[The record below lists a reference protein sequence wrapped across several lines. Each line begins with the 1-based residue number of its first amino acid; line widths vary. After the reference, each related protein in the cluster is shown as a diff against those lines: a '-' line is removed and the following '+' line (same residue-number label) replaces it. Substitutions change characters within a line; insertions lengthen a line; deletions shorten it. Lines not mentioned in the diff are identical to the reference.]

1 MSRPVIPDVTLASAD
16 PAILQC
22 WEEKVRQGA
31 KCSLLLKHS
40 NGKIETILKS
50 TSMSA
55 KPKVQSY
62 APPASSPVERKK
74 RSKGSKKTRLDAL
87 LAYHQR
93 LVVEKG
99 MPPSRLMLKH
109 AAEAPLHPVLA
120 EQTPTDIKCDFCD
133 FKTSSQNG
141 LKIHKGLKH
150 KEHHKHE
157 VPCHNEDIACG
168 KKTPKATFKCPACLK
183 LFVSEHNLWYHL
195 YGYGGPEAQPNCVG
209 MATVRCHIC
218 KHPESSC
225 LQMENHV
232 RKEHNRTAHILSRE
246 NGKNHSVVI
255 GDDEV
260 LCNSW
265 CTGEN
270 NIVTLQTR

>member
-99 MPPSRLMLKH
+99 MPPSRLMLEH
-109 AAEAPLHPVLA
+109 AAQAALHPVQA
-120 EQTPTDIKCDFCD
+120 EQTPNDFKCDFCD
-133 FKTSSQNG
+133 FFLPVCRMG
-141 LKIHKGLKH
+141 
-150 KEHHKHE
+150 
-157 VPCHNEDIACG
+157 
-168 KKTPKATFKCPACLK
+168 
-183 LFVSEHNLWYHL
+183 
-195 YGYGGPEAQPNCVG
+195 
-209 MATVRCHIC
+209 
-218 KHPESSC
+218 
-225 LQMENHV
+225 
-232 RKEHNRTAHILSRE
+232 
-246 NGKNHSVVI
+246 
-255 GDDEV
+255 
-260 LCNSW
+260 
-265 CTGEN
+265 
-270 NIVTLQTR
+270 

>member
-1 MSRPVIPDVTLASAD
+1 MARKTVQILEVPKVFQRLMLKGPDIFQKKMSRPVIPDVTLASAD

-62 APPASSPVERKK
+62 APPASSPVEKKK

-99 MPPSRLMLKH
+99 MPP
-109 AAEAPLHPVLA
+109 EA
-120 EQTPTDIKCDFCD
+120 CC
-133 FKTSSQNG
+133 
-141 LKIHKGLKH
+141 
-150 KEHHKHE
+150 
-157 VPCHNEDIACG
+157 
-168 KKTPKATFKCPACLK
+168 
-183 LFVSEHNLWYHL
+183 
-195 YGYGGPEAQPNCVG
+195 
-209 MATVRCHIC
+209 
-218 KHPESSC
+218 
-225 LQMENHV
+225 
-232 RKEHNRTAHILSRE
+232 
-246 NGKNHSVVI
+246 
-255 GDDEV
+255 
-260 LCNSW
+260 
-265 CTGEN
+265 
-270 NIVTLQTR
+270 